1 MDPVTL
7 AYYGAICGCLSLVSP
22 RLSPWIVRAGAGIG
36 VGLLAA
42 AALPALRQALGL

>member
-22 RLSPWIVRAGAGIG
+22 RLSPWIVRGAAGVI
-36 VGLLAA
+36 VGLAA
-42 AALPALRQALGL
+42 GAALPPLRQALGL